1 MIKIWCKSADL
12 WQRVV
17 HHKPLGNAVTLKWR
31 ICRWGAAQLII
42 LEKKSVVVKKQVAS
56 LLGRS
61 MMIRRMTHMSLA
73 AVLVCAASI
82 SHAPAA
88 YAAPQ
93 YSDIVVDANTGKVLK
108 AADPDGLRYPAS
120 LTKMMTLYLVFEAL
134 EKGRIKLGTPIRVSA
149 HAASQK
155 PSKLG
160 VRAGETFTVEQGILA
175 IVTRSANDVSTA
187 LGEALGGSE
196 GRFAELMTAKA
207 RALGMSRTT
216 YRNANGL
223 PNSSQMTTARDQA
236 RLGMALYKQFPQ
248 YYHYFSA
255 RRFVYGKQ
263 VIGSHN
269 RLVGSVRGVDGIKTG
284 FTNASGFNLV
294 SSVHIDGKSM
304 VGVVMGGVST
314 PARDN
319 RMRQLIATYLPQASS
334 HGTTRALASNET
346 SMPEP
351 VAHAAR
357 GMEPVPSLPMADV
370 PVPGPRYDGSASL
383 SETAYATE
391 GLQNTPPQTLSN
403 VAPEPKHRKAGIRQ
417 PIPPANVDS
426 TVTFSTKQ
434 TSGAESA
441 SGWTVQ
447 VGVANNHDDAM
458 DLLRNAKTKASAGLK
473 HARPLAAPYGEGSSK
488 VYRARFVGFNNQQA
502 ALDACKS
509 LKKAGIS
516 CWAAMQ

>member
-1 MIKIWCKSADL
+1 VTVAS
-12 WQRVV
+12 
-17 HHKPLGNAVTLKWR
+17 LGGDE
-31 ICRWGAAQLII
+31 IDGS
-42 LEKKSVVVKKQVAS
+42 EKKSIAVKKQVVS

-61 MMIRRMTHMSLA
+61 KMIRCMTRISLA
-73 AVLVCAASI
+73 AVLACAVSVGHSA
-82 SHAPAA
+82 AA
-88 YAAPQ
+88 YTPQ

-134 EKGRIKLGTPIRVSA
+134 EKGRLRLNTPIRVSA

-160 VRAGETFTVEQGILA
+160 VKPGGSFTVEQGILA
-175 IVTRSANDVSTA
+175 IVTRSANDVATA
-187 LGEALGGSE
+187 LGENLGGSE
-196 GRFAELMTAKA
+196 GRFAEMMTAKA

-223 PNSSQMTTARDQA
+223 PNMSQMTTARDQA

-255 RRFVYGKQ
+255 RRFVYGNQ

-269 RLVGSVRGVDGIKTG
+269 RLIGSVRGVDGIKTG

-294 SSVHIDGKSM
+294 SSVHVDGKSM

-334 HGTTRALASNET
+334 HGKTRMAAAPE
-346 SMPEP
+346 MEVAEP
-351 VAHAAR
+351 VARVAR
-357 GMEPVPSLPMADV
+357 ETSTTSAIPVEDV
-370 PVPGPRYDGSASL
+370 PVPGARYEAQASL
-383 SETAYATE
+383 NQNAYAD
-391 GLQNTPPQTLSN
+391 QTLSKP
-403 VAPEPKHRKAGIRQ
+403 APQAISEAVPAPKRRKGGVHQ
-417 PIPPANVDS
+417 LVPPADVDN
-426 TVTFSTKQ
+426 TMTFSTKP
-434 TSGAESA
+434 SAEA
-441 SGWTVQ
+441 PSGWTVQ
-447 VGVANNHDDAM
+447 VGVAGNHEDAM
-458 DLLRNAKTKASAGLK
+458 DLLQHAKTKGGAHLK
-473 HARPLAAPYGEGSSK
+473 SARPFAAPFGEGSAK
-488 VYRARFVGFNNQQA
+488 VYRARFIGFNNQQA

-509 LKKAGIS
+509 LKRSGVS